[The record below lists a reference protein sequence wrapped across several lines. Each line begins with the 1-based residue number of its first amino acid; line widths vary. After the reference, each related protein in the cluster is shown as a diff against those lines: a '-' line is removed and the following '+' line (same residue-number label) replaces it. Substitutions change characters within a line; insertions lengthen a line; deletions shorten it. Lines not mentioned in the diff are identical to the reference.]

1 MSGPGAV
8 PPAAVVPATVST
20 VGRRLRLLLA
30 LLAGVVLV
38 VTAVVV
44 LTLPSTTNT
53 VVDYGVV
60 DQAALAGLGMLLAVG
75 VLLLGRSRVD
85 ADASGVRVRNL
96 LVHHDLPW
104 QSVRA
109 VRFERR
115 SAWGS
120 LALENGD
127 EVSLL
132 GLQAV
137 DGAGRV
143 LAVEGLRALHAAARA
158 KDPVRPPLLYDD

>member
-8 PPAAVVPATVST
+8 PPTAVVPVTVT
-20 VGRRLRLLLA
+20 AVARRLQLLLA
-30 LLAGVVLV
+30 LLAAVVLA

-60 DQAALAGLGMLLAVG
+60 DQVALAGLGILLAVG

-85 ADASGVRVRNL
+85 ADASGIRVRNL
-96 LVHHDLPW
+96 LVHHELPW

-109 VRFERR
+109 VRFERK

-137 DGAGRV
+137 DGEYAAR
-143 LAVEGLRALHAAARA
+143 AVEGLRALHAAARA
-158 KDPVRPPLLYDD
+158 NDPVRPPLLYDN

>member
-1 MSGPGAV
+1 MPGPATLAPVTVTAV
-8 PPAAVVPATVST
+8 P
-20 VGRRLRLLLA
+20 RRLRLLLV
-30 LLAGVVLV
+30 LLALVVLG
-38 VTAVVV
+38 VTAYVV

-60 DQAALAGLGMLLAVG
+60 DQAALAGLGVLLALG
-75 VLLLGRSRVD
+75 VLFLGRSRVE
-85 ADASGVRVRNL
+85 ADAAGIRVRNL
-96 LVHHDLPW
+96 LVHHELPW

-109 VRFERR
+109 VRFERK

-120 LALENGD
+120 LSMENGD

-137 DGAGRV
+137 DGEYAAQV
-143 LAVEGLRALHAAARA
+143 VEGLRALHAAARA
-158 KDPVRPPLLYDD
+158 TDPVRPPLLYDN

>member
-8 PPAAVVPATVST
+8 PPAAVAPATVSA
-20 VGRRLRLLLA
+20 VARRLHLLLA
-30 LLAGVVLV
+30 VLAAVVLA
-38 VTAVVV
+38 VTAFVV

-60 DQAALAGLGMLLAVG
+60 DQAALAGLGILLAVG

-85 ADASGVRVRNL
+85 ADASGIRVRNL
-96 LVHHDLPW
+96 LVRHDLPW

-109 VRFERR
+109 VRFERK

-132 GLQAV
+132 GLQAA
-137 DGAGRV
+137 DGEYAVR
-143 LAVEGLRALHAAARA
+143 AVEGLRALHAAARA
-158 KDPVRPPLLYDD
+158 NDPVRPPLLYDD

>member
-8 PPAAVVPATVST
+8 PPAAVAPATVSA
-20 VGRRLRLLLA
+20 VARRLQLLLA
-30 LLAGVVLV
+30 ILAAVVLA
-38 VTAVVV
+38 VTAFVV

-60 DQAALAGLGMLLAVG
+60 DQVALAGLGILLAVG

-85 ADASGVRVRNL
+85 ADASGIRVRNL

-109 VRFERR
+109 VRFERK
-115 SAWGS
+115 SAWGW
-120 LALENGD
+120 LALGNGD
-127 EVSLL
+127 ELSLL
-132 GLQAV
+132 ALQAV
-137 DGAGRV
+137 DGEYAAR
-143 LAVEGLRALHAAARA
+143 AVEGLRALHAAARA
-158 KDPVRPPLLYDD
+158 NDPVKPPLLYDD

>member
-8 PPAAVVPATVST
+8 PPAAVVPTTVSA
-20 VGRRLRLLLA
+20 VARRLQLLLA
-30 LLAGVVLV
+30 LVAGVVLV

-53 VVDYGVV
+53 VVAYGVV
-60 DQAALAGLGMLLAVG
+60 DQAALAGLGILLAVG

-96 LVHHDLPW
+96 LVRHDLPW

-109 VRFERR
+109 VRFERK

-137 DGAGRV
+137 DGEYAAR
-143 LAVEGLRALHAAARA
+143 AVEGLRALHAAARA
-158 KDPVRPPLLYDD
+158 NDPVRPPLLYDN

>member
-1 MSGPGAV
+1 MGERHAPTGTSQEAGQYEIRVKGHLDARW
-8 PPAAVVPATVST
+8 AAWFDGMT
-20 VGRRLRLLLA
+20 
-30 LLAGVVLV
+30 
-38 VTAVVV
+38 
-44 LTLPSTTNT
+44 LTHDGDGTTLIH
-53 VVDYGVV
+53 GHVV
-60 DQAALAGLGMLLAVG
+60 DQAALAGLGILLAVG
-75 VLLLGRSRVD
+75 VLLLCRSRVD

-96 LVHHDLPW
+96 LIHHDLPW

-109 VRFERR
+109 VRFERK

-137 DGAGRV
+137 DGEYAAR
-143 LAVEGLRALHAAARA
+143 AVEGLRALHAAARA
-158 KDPVRPPLLYDD
+158 NDPVRPPLLYDS

>member
-8 PPAAVVPATVST
+8 PPAVVVPATVSA
-20 VGRRLRLLLA
+20 VARRLRLLLV

-60 DQAALAGLGMLLAVG
+60 DQAALAGLGILLALG
-75 VLLLGRSRVD
+75 VLFLGRSRVD

-96 LVHHDLPW
+96 LIHHELPW

-109 VRFERR
+109 VRFERK

-137 DGAGRV
+137 DGEYAAR
-143 LAVEGLRALHAAARA
+143 AVEELRALHAAARA
-158 KDPVRPPLLYDD
+158 NDPVRPPLLYDN

>member
-8 PPAAVVPATVST
+8 PPDVVAPATVSA
-20 VGRRLRLLLA
+20 VARRLRLLLV
-30 LLAGVVLV
+30 LLAAVVLV
-38 VTAVVV
+38 VTAVVA

-60 DQAALAGLGMLLAVG
+60 DQVALAGLGVLLALG

-96 LVHHDLPW
+96 LVHHELPW

-109 VRFERR
+109 VRFERK

-137 DGAGRV
+137 DGEYAVR
-143 LAVEGLRALHAAARA
+143 AVEGLRALHAAARA
-158 KDPVRPPLLYDD
+158 NDPVPPPLLYDN

>member
-1 MSGPGAV
+1 MPGPAPTVPVAVTAV
-8 PPAAVVPATVST
+8 P
-20 VGRRLRLLLA
+20 RRLRLLLVV
-30 LLAGVVLV
+30 LAGVVLLV
-38 VTAVVV
+38 AAVVAMS
-44 LTLPSTTNT
+44 LPSTTNT
-53 VVDYGVV
+53 VVNYGVV
-60 DQAALAGLGMLLAVG
+60 DQVAIAGLGVMLAVG
-75 VLLLGRSRVD
+75 VIFLGRSRVD

-96 LVHHDLPW
+96 VIRHELPW

-109 VRFERR
+109 VRFERK

-137 DGAGRV
+137 DGESAAR
-143 LAVEGLRALHAAARA
+143 AVEGLRALHAAARA
-158 KDPVRPPLLYDD
+158 NDPVRPPLLYDN

>member
-8 PPAAVVPATVST
+8 PPAAVVPATVSA
-20 VGRRLRLLLA
+20 VARRLRLLLA
-30 LLAGVVLV
+30 VLAGVVLA
-38 VTAVVV
+38 VTAFVV

-60 DQAALAGLGMLLAVG
+60 DQIALAGLGILLAVG

-85 ADASGVRVRNL
+85 ADSSGVRVRNL

-109 VRFERR
+109 VRFERK

-137 DGAGRV
+137 DGEYAAH
-143 LAVEGLRALHAAARA
+143 AVEGLRALHAAARA
-158 KDPVRPPLLYDD
+158 NDPVRPPLLYDT

>member
-8 PPAAVVPATVST
+8 PAAVVPATVSA
-20 VGRRLRLLLA
+20 VARRLRLLLA
-30 LLAGVVLV
+30 VLAGVVLA
-38 VTAVVV
+38 VTAFVV

-60 DQAALAGLGMLLAVG
+60 DQIALAGLGILLAVG
-75 VLLLGRSRVD
+75 VMLLGRSRVD

-109 VRFERR
+109 VRFERK

-137 DGAGRV
+137 DGEYAAH
-143 LAVEGLRALHAAARA
+143 AVEGLRALHSAARA
-158 KDPVRPPLLYDD
+158 NDPVRPPLLYDN